1 MPVNIRFEAIL
12 PRRKRYPADLIEK
25 MEDEVGL
32 ALIVPIQLTLVSAM
46 RKRVRG
52 WSTFVQ
58 FRGAYRRRQRA
69 GGWTGASLTVSPYG
83 RGRKQWQFVS
93 SGVRGHMIYRRRAV
107 YLVIRGGRGGYRPH
121 TSPGGGYGG
130 PGTYNSAGT
139 YRTIHP
145 VRWPGIQAR
154 NFERHIVD
162 EVRTSVVKDLVK
174 AINRALK

>member
-12 PRRKRYPADLIEK
+12 PRRKRYPTDLIEK

-32 ALIVPIQLTLVSAM
+32 ALTVPIQLTVVSAM

-58 FRGAYRRRQRA
+58 FRGTYRRRQRA

-83 RGRKQWQFVS
+83 RGRSRWQFVS
-93 SGVRGHMIYRRRAV
+93 SGVRGHMIYRRRAI
-107 YLVIRGGRGGYRPH
+107 YLTIRGGRGGYRPH

-130 PGTYNSAGT
+130 PGTYNNAGT

-162 EVRTSVVKDLVK
+162 EVKASVVKDLVK